1 MTIRHAR
8 FAELGISQS
17 ARSSALRRDVGGRLR
32 LGACGGLDGEHVAGV
47 AAALSTAGQRL
58 LFHHTTI
65 PYMYSYEESAVPLQ
79 AYTALSDRKGDAAQT
94 QSASSRHLPLSPPLV
109 G

>member
-1 MTIRHAR
+1 MR

-65 PYMYSYEESAVPLQ
+65 PYMYSYEESAVPLP
-79 AYTALSDRKGDAAQT
+79 ANTGATMLPNILR
-94 QSASSRHLPLSPPLV
+94 SSIGHMPYFLYS
-109 G
+109 GT